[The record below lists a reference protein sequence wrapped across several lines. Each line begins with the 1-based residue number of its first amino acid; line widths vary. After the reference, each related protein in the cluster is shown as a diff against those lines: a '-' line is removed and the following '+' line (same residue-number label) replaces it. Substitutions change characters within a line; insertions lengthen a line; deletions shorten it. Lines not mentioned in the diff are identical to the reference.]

1 MLKKQIKKTST
12 CDVLEITYSLL
23 NEIRTTLHSYKET
36 YLIYTQT
43 GFINNTKNIRFH
55 CYHNDGRK
63 KYYIYFINQY
73 LKFSKLL
80 FVRRKPLDSH
90 SVK

>member
-43 GFINNTKNIRFH
+43 GFSVSIHAVN
-55 CYHNDGRK
+55 
-63 KYYIYFINQY
+63 
-73 LKFSKLL
+73 SK
-80 FVRRKPLDSH
+80 R
-90 SVK
+90 